1 VPIEYKIDVP
11 LALIMTRCVG
21 HITVGDVLGHF
32 RELARVWPNIDR
44 LDVLLDLTEL
54 TSLPTVIELEKV
66 ATEIDTQIGPHRF
79 GRCAVVT
86 DRDLVRD
93 SMHMFEVLVNRFF
106 EEIRVFRTLEGA
118 VEWLAPKPNPN
129 RALTRQ

>member
-1 VPIEYKIDVP
+1 MPIEYKIDVP

-21 HITVGDVLGHF
+21 HITVGDVLQHF
-32 RELARVWPNIDR
+32 RELARVWPNVDR

-66 ATEIDTQIGPHRF
+66 AAEISTQIGQHRF

-86 DRDLVRD
+86 DRDLLRD

-106 EEIRVFRTLEGA
+106 DEIRVFRTLEGA
-118 VEWLAPKPNPN
+118 VEWLSPKPNPN